1 MNHADLAS
9 IFRYIAWIDE
19 EVRTYV
25 EHARAAQSDAQ
36 TPPTADRKAG

>member
-9 IFRYIAWIDE
+9 IFRYIAWVDE

-25 EHARAAQSDAQ
+25 EDAQAAQE
-36 TPPTADRKAG
+36 

>member
-1 MNHADLAS
+1 VNNLAS
-9 IFRYIAWIDE
+9 IFRYIALVE

-25 EHARAAQSDAQ
+25 EDAQAAQSDAQ

>member
-1 MNHADLAS
+1 MNHTDLAS
-9 IFRYIAWIDE
+9 IFRYIALVDE

-25 EHARAAQSDAQ
+25 EDAQAAQSDAQ